1 MNISKTD
8 IDKLNAV
15 VNISIDKKDYEQK
28 VHTILKDY
36 RKKANI
42 PGFRKGH
49 VPFGMIKKQYERAVI
64 VDEVNKLIQE
74 NLDNYI
80 KKEKLELLGNP
91 LPKEKNN
98 SIDWNHG
105 NMQFEF
111 ELGLA
116 PKFEIKLDVLKKVTH
131 YEIEPDKKMIDEQ
144 INHIQNQ
151 YGKIIA
157 KKKIEKGFEI
167 NAQFKNE
174 EIDLD
179 RMANF
184 SMKDIKSRKAIKLL
198 NESEVG
204 SNLNLPSKGLFI
216 DNTTAKRVLSLDDE
230 NLKKLS
236 KLDLTL
242 EIKEVNERIPAEIN
256 QDLFDKLYKPGT
268 VKSEKELKDKIK
280 EGLQAQFK
288 PQSNQKLMNDISETI
303 VEKTK
308 FKLPSNFLKKWI
320 RSSGKE
326 PMSEEAA
333 IDEYNKSEKGIRYQ
347 LIEGKIISDNNLK
360 MTFEEL
366 KKFTETLIKKQM
378 GQYGQMPE
386 KEKLDGIVSNVLSN
400 KEETKRISDQLMGD
414 KLLKFFIEKA
424 PLKREKVAFDAFIKQ
439 AYNKAQ

>member
-49 VPFGMIKKQYERAVI
+49 VPFGMIKKQYEKAVI
-64 VDEVNKLIQE
+64 ADEVNKLIQE

-151 YGKIIA
+151 YGKIKA

-179 RMANF
+179 TMGNF

-308 FKLPSNFLKKWI
+308 FKLPSDFLKKWI

-366 KKFTETLIKKQM
+366 KEFTETLIKKQM
-378 GQYGQMPE
+378 SQYGQMPE

-414 KLLKFFIEKA
+414 KMLKFFIEKA
-424 PLKREKVAFDAFIKQ
+424 PLKRKKVAFDAFIKQ
-439 AYNKAQ
+439 AYN

>member
-49 VPFGMIKKQYERAVI
+49 VPFGMIKKQYEKAVI

-151 YGKIIA
+151 YGKIKA

-204 SNLNLPSKGLFI
+204 SNLNLPSNGLFI

-308 FKLPSNFLKKWI
+308 FKLPSDFLKKWI

-366 KKFTETLIKKQM
+366 KEFTETLIKKQM
-378 GQYGQMPE
+378 SQYGQMPE

-400 KEETKRISDQLMGD
+400 KEETKRISNQLMGD
-414 KLLKFFIEKA
+414 KMLKFFIEKA
-424 PLKREKVAFDAFIKQ
+424 PLKRKKVAFDAFIKQ
-439 AYNKAQ
+439 AYN

>member
-15 VNISIDKKDYEQK
+15 VSISIDKKDYEQK

-49 VPFGMIKKQYERAVI
+49 VPFGMIKKQYEKAVI
-64 VDEVNKLIQE
+64 ADEVNKLIQE

-91 LPKEKNN
+91 IPKEKNN

-151 YGKIIA
+151 YGKIKA

-174 EIDLD
+174 VIDLD

-204 SNLNLPSKGLFI
+204 TNLNLPSKGLFI
-216 DNTTAKRVLSLDDE
+216 DNTTAKRVLGLDEE

-308 FKLPSNFLKKWI
+308 FKLPSDFLKKWI

-326 PMSEEAA
+326 PMSEEEA
-333 IDEYNKSEKGIRYQ
+333 IDEYNKSEKGLRYQ

-366 KKFTETLIKKQM
+366 KEFTETLIKKQM
-378 GQYGQMPE
+378 SQYGQMPE
-386 KEKLDGIVSNVLSN
+386 KEKLDEIVSNVLSN
-400 KEETKRISDQLMGD
+400 KEETKRISNQLMGD
-414 KLLKFFIEKA
+414 KLLQFFIEKA
-424 PLKREKVAFDAFIKQ
+424 PLKRKKVAFDAFIKQ
-439 AYNKAQ
+439 AYNKA

>member
-49 VPFGMIKKQYERAVI
+49 VPFGMIKKQYEKAVI
-64 VDEVNKLIQE
+64 ADEVNKLIQE

-151 YGKIIA
+151 YGKIKA

-167 NAQFKNE
+167 NAQFKNV

-179 RMANF
+179 TMANF

-230 NLKKLS
+230 NLKKLY

-308 FKLPSNFLKKWI
+308 FKLPSDFLKKWI

-366 KKFTETLIKKQM
+366 KEFTETLIKKQM

-400 KEETKRISDQLMGD
+400 KEETKRISNQLMGD
-414 KLLKFFIEKA
+414 KMLKFFIEKA
-424 PLKREKVAFDAFIKQ
+424 PLKRKKVAFDAFIKQ
-439 AYNKAQ
+439 AYN

>member
-49 VPFGMIKKQYERAVI
+49 VPFGMIKKQYEKAVI
-64 VDEVNKLIQE
+64 ADEVNKLIQE

-91 LPKEKNN
+91 IPKEKNN

-105 NMQFEF
+105 KMQFEF

-116 PKFEIKLDVLKKVTH
+116 PKFEIKLDVLKKVIH

-151 YGKIIA
+151 YGKIKA
-157 KKKIEKGFEI
+157 KKKIEKGFDI

-204 SNLNLPSKGLFI
+204 TNLNLPSKGLFI
-216 DNTTAKRVLSLDDE
+216 DNTTAKRVLGLDEE

-280 EGLQAQFK
+280 EDLQAQFK

-308 FKLPSNFLKKWI
+308 FKLPSDFLKKWI

-366 KKFTETLIKKQM
+366 KEFTEILIKKQM
-378 GQYGQMPE
+378 SQYGQMPE
-386 KEKLDGIVSNVLSN
+386 KEKLDEIVSNVLSN
-400 KEETKRISDQLMGD
+400 KEETKRISNQLMGD
-414 KLLKFFIEKA
+414 KLLQFFIEKA
-424 PLKREKVAFDAFIKQ
+424 PLKRKKVAFDAFLKQ
-439 AYNKAQ
+439 AYNKA

>member
-49 VPFGMIKKQYERAVI
+49 VPFGMIKKQYEKAVI

-105 NMQFEF
+105 NMNFEF

-116 PKFEIKLDVLKKVTH
+116 PKFEIKLDVLKKVIH

-151 YGKIIA
+151 YGKIKA

-179 RMANF
+179 TMGNF

-308 FKLPSNFLKKWI
+308 FKLPSDFLKKWI

-366 KKFTETLIKKQM
+366 KEFTETLIKKQM
-378 GQYGQMPE
+378 SQYGQMPE

-414 KLLKFFIEKA
+414 KMLKFFIEKA
-424 PLKREKVAFDAFIKQ
+424 PLKRKKVAFDAFIKQ
-439 AYNKAQ
+439 AYNKA

>member
-49 VPFGMIKKQYERAVI
+49 VPFGMIKKQYEKAVI
-64 VDEVNKLIQE
+64 ADEVNKLIQE

-91 LPKEKNN
+91 IPKEKNN

-116 PKFEIKLDVLKKVTH
+116 PKFEIKLEVLKKVTH

-151 YGKIIA
+151 YGKIKA

-174 EIDLD
+174 VIDLD

-204 SNLNLPSKGLFI
+204 TNLNLPSKGLFI
-216 DNTTAKRVLSLDDE
+216 DNTTAKRVLGLDEE

-308 FKLPSNFLKKWI
+308 FKLPSDFLKKWI

-366 KKFTETLIKKQM
+366 KEFTETLIKKQM
-378 GQYGQMPE
+378 SQYGQMPE
-386 KEKLDGIVSNVLSN
+386 KEKLDEIVSNVLSN
-400 KEETKRISDQLMGD
+400 KEETKRISNQLMGD
-414 KLLKFFIEKA
+414 KLLQFFIEKA
-424 PLKREKVAFDAFIKQ
+424 PLKRKKVAFDAFIKQ
-439 AYNKAQ
+439 AYNKA

>member
-49 VPFGMIKKQYERAVI
+49 VPFGMIKKQYEKAVI
-64 VDEVNKLIQE
+64 ADEVNKLIQE

-80 KKEKLELLGNP
+80 RKEKLELLGNP

-151 YGKIIA
+151 YGKIKA

-204 SNLNLPSKGLFI
+204 TNLNLPSKGLFI
-216 DNTTAKRVLSLDDE
+216 DNTTAKRVLGLDEE
-230 NLKKLS
+230 NIKKLS

-280 EGLQAQFK
+280 EDLQAQFK

-308 FKLPSNFLKKWI
+308 FKLPSDFLKKWI

-366 KKFTETLIKKQM
+366 KEFTETLIKKQM
-378 GQYGQMPE
+378 SQYGQMPE
-386 KEKLDGIVSNVLSN
+386 KEKLDEIVSNVLSN
-400 KEETKRISDQLMGD
+400 KEETKRISNQLMGD
-414 KLLKFFIEKA
+414 KLLQFFIEKA
-424 PLKREKVAFDAFIKQ
+424 PLKRKKVAFDAFLKQ
-439 AYNKAQ
+439 AYNKA

>member
-151 YGKIIA
+151 YGKIKA

-179 RMANF
+179 TMGNF

-308 FKLPSNFLKKWI
+308 FKLPSDFLKKWI

-366 KKFTETLIKKQM
+366 KEFTETLIKKQM
-378 GQYGQMPE
+378 SQYGQMPE

-400 KEETKRISDQLMGD
+400 KEETKRISNQLMGD
-414 KLLKFFIEKA
+414 KMLKFFIEKA
-424 PLKREKVAFDAFIKQ
+424 PLKRKKVAFDAFIKQ
-439 AYNKAQ
+439 AYNKA

>member
-49 VPFGMIKKQYERAVI
+49 VPFGMIKKQYEKAVI

-151 YGKIIA
+151 YGKIKA

-179 RMANF
+179 TMGNF

-308 FKLPSNFLKKWI
+308 FKLPSDFLKKWI

-366 KKFTETLIKKQM
+366 KEFTETLIKKQM
-378 GQYGQMPE
+378 SQYGQMPE

-414 KLLKFFIEKA
+414 KMLKFFIEKA
-424 PLKREKVAFDAFIKQ
+424 PLKRKKVAFDAFIKQ
-439 AYNKAQ
+439 AYNKA

>member
-49 VPFGMIKKQYERAVI
+49 VPFGMIKKQYEKAVI

-151 YGKIIA
+151 YGKIKA

-179 RMANF
+179 TMGNF

-242 EIKEVNERIPAEIN
+242 EIKEVNERIPAKIN

-308 FKLPSNFLKKWI
+308 FKLPSDFLKKWI

-366 KKFTETLIKKQM
+366 KEFTETLIKKQM
-378 GQYGQMPE
+378 SQYGQMPE

-414 KLLKFFIEKA
+414 KMLKFFIEKA
-424 PLKREKVAFDAFIKQ
+424 PLKRKKVAFDAFIKQ
-439 AYNKAQ
+439 AYNKA

>member
-49 VPFGMIKKQYERAVI
+49 VPFGMIKKQYEKAVI

-151 YGKIIA
+151 YGKIKA

-179 RMANF
+179 TMANF

-308 FKLPSNFLKKWI
+308 FKLPSDFLKKWI

-366 KKFTETLIKKQM
+366 KEFTETLIKKQM

-414 KLLKFFIEKA
+414 KMLKFFIEKA
-424 PLKREKVAFDAFIKQ
+424 PLKRKKVAFDAFIKQ
-439 AYNKAQ
+439 AYNKA

>member
-28 VHTILKDY
+28 VHNILKDY

-157 KKKIEKGFEI
+157 KKEIEKGFEI

-179 RMANF
+179 TMANF

-308 FKLPSNFLKKWI
+308 FKLPSDFLKKWI

-366 KKFTETLIKKQM
+366 KEFTETLIKKQM
-378 GQYGQMPE
+378 SQYGQMPE

-400 KEETKRISDQLMGD
+400 KEETKRISNQLMGD
-414 KLLKFFIEKA
+414 KMLKFFIEKA
-424 PLKREKVAFDAFIKQ
+424 PLKRKKVAFDAFIKQ
-439 AYNKAQ
+439 AYN

>member
-49 VPFGMIKKQYERAVI
+49 VPFGMIKKQYEKAVI

-151 YGKIIA
+151 YGKIKA

-204 SNLNLPSKGLFI
+204 TNLNLPSKGLFI
-216 DNTTAKRVLSLDDE
+216 DNTTAKRVLGLDEE

-308 FKLPSNFLKKWI
+308 FKLPSDFLKKWI

-366 KKFTETLIKKQM
+366 KEFTETLIKKQM
-378 GQYGQMPE
+378 SQYGQMPE

-400 KEETKRISDQLMGD
+400 KEETKRISNQLMGD
-414 KLLKFFIEKA
+414 KMLKFFIEKA
-424 PLKREKVAFDAFIKQ
+424 PLKRKKVAFDAFIKQ
-439 AYNKAQ
+439 AYNKA

>member
-151 YGKIIA
+151 YGKIKA

-179 RMANF
+179 TMANF
-184 SMKDIKSRKAIKLL
+184 TMKDIKSRKAIKLL

-308 FKLPSNFLKKWI
+308 FKLPSDFLKKWI

-366 KKFTETLIKKQM
+366 KKFTEALIKKQM

-400 KEETKRISDQLMGD
+400 KEETKRISNQLMGD
-414 KLLKFFIEKA
+414 KMLQFFIEKA
-424 PLKREKVAFDAFIKQ
+424 PLKRKKVAFDAFIKQ
-439 AYNKAQ
+439 AYN

>member
-49 VPFGMIKKQYERAVI
+49 VPFGMIKKQYEKAVI

-151 YGKIIA
+151 YGKIKA

-204 SNLNLPSKGLFI
+204 SNLNLPSNGLFI

-288 PQSNQKLMNDISETI
+288 LQSNQKLMNDISETI

-308 FKLPSNFLKKWI
+308 FKLPSDFLKKWI

-366 KKFTETLIKKQM
+366 KEFTETLIKKQM

-400 KEETKRISDQLMGD
+400 KEETKRISNQLMGD
-414 KLLKFFIEKA
+414 KMLKFFIEKA
-424 PLKREKVAFDAFIKQ
+424 PLKRKKVAFDTFIKQ
-439 AYNKAQ
+439 AYN

>member
-49 VPFGMIKKQYERAVI
+49 VPFGMIKKQYEKAVI

-151 YGKIIA
+151 YGKIKA

-216 DNTTAKRVLSLDDE
+216 DNTTAKRVLGLDEE

-308 FKLPSNFLKKWI
+308 FKLPSDFLKKWI

-366 KKFTETLIKKQM
+366 KEFTETLIKKQM

-400 KEETKRISDQLMGD
+400 KEETKRISNQLMGD
-414 KLLKFFIEKA
+414 KMLKFFIEKA
-424 PLKREKVAFDAFIKQ
+424 PLKRKKVAFDTFIKQ
-439 AYNKAQ
+439 AYN

>member
-49 VPFGMIKKQYERAVI
+49 VPFGMIKKQYEKAVI
-64 VDEVNKLIQE
+64 ADEVNKLIQE

-91 LPKEKNN
+91 IPKEKNN

-116 PKFEIKLDVLKKVTH
+116 PKFEIKLDVLKKVIH

-179 RMANF
+179 TMANF

-204 SNLNLPSKGLFI
+204 TNLNLPSKGLFI
-216 DNTTAKRVLSLDDE
+216 DNATAKRILGLDEE

-236 KLDLTL
+236 KLDLKL
-242 EIKEVNERIPAEIN
+242 EIKEVNERIPAKIN

-308 FKLPSNFLKKWI
+308 FKLPSDFLKKWI

-366 KKFTETLIKKQM
+366 KEFTETLIKKQM
-378 GQYGQMPE
+378 SQYGQMPE
-386 KEKLDGIVSNVLSN
+386 KEKLDEIVSNVLSN
-400 KEETKRISDQLMGD
+400 KEETKRISNQLMGD
-414 KLLKFFIEKA
+414 KLLQFFIEKA
-424 PLKREKVAFDAFIKQ
+424 PLKRKKVAFDAFLKQ
-439 AYNKAQ
+439 AYNKA

>member
-49 VPFGMIKKQYERAVI
+49 VPFGMIKKQYEKAVI

-151 YGKIIA
+151 YGKIKA

-198 NESEVG
+198 SESEVG

-308 FKLPSNFLKKWI
+308 FKLPSDFLKKWI

-366 KKFTETLIKKQM
+366 KEFTETLIKKQM
-378 GQYGQMPE
+378 SQYGQMPE

-400 KEETKRISDQLMGD
+400 KEETKRISNQLMGD
-414 KLLKFFIEKA
+414 KMLKFFIEKA
-424 PLKREKVAFDAFIKQ
+424 PLKRKKVAFDTFIKQ
-439 AYNKAQ
+439 AYN

>member
-49 VPFGMIKKQYERAVI
+49 VPFGMIKKQYEKAVI

-151 YGKIIA
+151 YGKIKA

-179 RMANF
+179 TMGNF

-308 FKLPSNFLKKWI
+308 FKLPSDFLKKWI

-366 KKFTETLIKKQM
+366 KEFTETLIKKQM
-378 GQYGQMPE
+378 SQYGQMPE

-400 KEETKRISDQLMGD
+400 KEETKRISNQLMGD
-414 KLLKFFIEKA
+414 KMLKFFIEKA
-424 PLKREKVAFDAFIKQ
+424 PLKRKKVAFDAFIKQ
-439 AYNKAQ
+439 AYNKA

>member
-131 YEIEPDKKMIDEQ
+131 YQIEPDKKMIDEQ

-151 YGKIIA
+151 YGKIKA

-179 RMANF
+179 TMANF
-184 SMKDIKSRKAIKLL
+184 TMKDIKSRKAIKLL

-308 FKLPSNFLKKWI
+308 FKLPSDFLKKWI

-400 KEETKRISDQLMGD
+400 KEETKRISNQLMGD
-414 KLLKFFIEKA
+414 KMLQFFIEKA
-424 PLKREKVAFDAFIKQ
+424 PLKRKKVAFDAFIKQ
-439 AYNKAQ
+439 AYN

>member
-151 YGKIIA
+151 YGKIKA

-179 RMANF
+179 TMANF

-308 FKLPSNFLKKWI
+308 FKLPSDFLKKWI

-400 KEETKRISDQLMGD
+400 KEETKRISNQLMGD
-414 KLLKFFIEKA
+414 KMLKFFIEKA
-424 PLKREKVAFDAFIKQ
+424 PLKRKKVAFDAFIKQ
-439 AYNKAQ
+439 AYN

>member
-49 VPFGMIKKQYERAVI
+49 VPFGMIKKQYEKAVI

-105 NMQFEF
+105 NMNFEF

-131 YEIEPDKKMIDEQ
+131 YQIEPDKKMIDEQ
-144 INHIQNQ
+144 INHIQKQ
-151 YGKIIA
+151 YGKIKA

-179 RMANF
+179 TMANF

-308 FKLPSNFLKKWI
+308 FKLPSDFLKKWI

-366 KKFTETLIKKQM
+366 KEFTETLIKKQM
-378 GQYGQMPE
+378 SQYGQMPE

-400 KEETKRISDQLMGD
+400 KEETKRISNQLMGD
-414 KLLKFFIEKA
+414 KMLQFFIEKA
-424 PLKREKVAFDAFIKQ
+424 PLKRKKVAFDAFIKQ
-439 AYNKAQ
+439 AYN

>member
-1 MNISKTD
+1 MNISKTN

-131 YEIEPDKKMIDEQ
+131 YQIEPDKKMIDEQ

-151 YGKIIA
+151 YGKIKA

-179 RMANF
+179 TMANF

-204 SNLNLPSKGLFI
+204 SNLYLPSKGLFI
-216 DNTTAKRVLSLDDE
+216 DNTTTKRVLGLDDE

-308 FKLPSNFLKKWI
+308 FKLPSDFLKKWI

-333 IDEYNKSEKGIRYQ
+333 VDEYNKSEKGIRYQ

-360 MTFEEL
+360 MTFQEL
-366 KKFTETLIKKQM
+366 KEFTETLIKKQM
-378 GQYGQMPE
+378 GQYGQIPE

-414 KLLKFFIEKA
+414 KMLQFFIEKA
-424 PLKREKVAFDAFIKQ
+424 PLKRKKLAFDAFIKQ
-439 AYNKAQ
+439 AYNKA

>member
-151 YGKIIA
+151 YGKIKA

-179 RMANF
+179 TMANF

-308 FKLPSNFLKKWI
+308 FKLPSDFLKKWI

-366 KKFTETLIKKQM
+366 KEFTETLIKKQM
-378 GQYGQMPE
+378 SQYGQMPE

-414 KLLKFFIEKA
+414 KMLKFFIEKA
-424 PLKREKVAFDAFIKQ
+424 PLKRKKVAFDAFIKE
-439 AYNKAQ
+439 AYN

>member
-49 VPFGMIKKQYERAVI
+49 VPFGMIKKQYEKAVI

-151 YGKIIA
+151 YGKIKA

-179 RMANF
+179 TMGNF

-204 SNLNLPSKGLFI
+204 SNLNIPSKGLFI

-308 FKLPSNFLKKWI
+308 FKLPSDFLKKWI

-366 KKFTETLIKKQM
+366 KEFTETLIKKQM
-378 GQYGQMPE
+378 SQYGQMPE

-414 KLLKFFIEKA
+414 KMLKFFIEKA
-424 PLKREKVAFDAFIKQ
+424 PLKRKKVAFDAFIKQ
-439 AYNKAQ
+439 AYNKA

>member
-49 VPFGMIKKQYERAVI
+49 VPFGMIKKQYEKAVI

-151 YGKIIA
+151 YGKIKA

-179 RMANF
+179 TMANF
-184 SMKDIKSRKAIKLL
+184 SMKDIKSRKALKLL
-198 NESEVG
+198 SESEVG

-308 FKLPSNFLKKWI
+308 FKLPSDFLKKWI

-366 KKFTETLIKKQM
+366 KEFTETLIKKQM
-378 GQYGQMPE
+378 SQYGQMPE

-400 KEETKRISDQLMGD
+400 KEETKRISNQLMGD
-414 KLLKFFIEKA
+414 KMLKFFIEKA
-424 PLKREKVAFDAFIKQ
+424 PLKRKKVAFDAFIKQ
-439 AYNKAQ
+439 AYNKA

>member
-131 YEIEPDKKMIDEQ
+131 YQIEPDKKMIDEQ

-151 YGKIIA
+151 YGKIKA

-179 RMANF
+179 TMGNF

-308 FKLPSNFLKKWI
+308 FKLPSDFLKKWI

-366 KKFTETLIKKQM
+366 KEFTETLIKKQM
-378 GQYGQMPE
+378 SQYGQMPE

-400 KEETKRISDQLMGD
+400 KEETKRISNQLMGD
-414 KLLKFFIEKA
+414 KMLKFFIEKA
-424 PLKREKVAFDAFIKQ
+424 PLKRKKVAFDAFIKQ
-439 AYNKAQ
+439 AYN

>member
-131 YEIEPDKKMIDEQ
+131 YQIEPDKKMIDEQ

-151 YGKIIA
+151 YGKIKA

-179 RMANF
+179 TMANF

-308 FKLPSNFLKKWI
+308 FKLPSDFLKKWI

-366 KKFTETLIKKQM
+366 KEFTETLIKNQM

-400 KEETKRISDQLMGD
+400 KEETKRISNQLMGD
-414 KLLKFFIEKA
+414 KMLKFFIEKA
-424 PLKREKVAFDAFIKQ
+424 PLKRKKVAFDAFIKQ
-439 AYNKAQ
+439 AYN

>member
-49 VPFGMIKKQYERAVI
+49 VPFGMIKKQYEKAVI
-64 VDEVNKLIQE
+64 ADEVNKLIQE

-91 LPKEKNN
+91 IPKEKNN

-151 YGKIIA
+151 YGKIKA

-174 EIDLD
+174 VIDLD

-204 SNLNLPSKGLFI
+204 TNLNLPSKGLFI
-216 DNTTAKRVLSLDDE
+216 DNTTAKRVLGLDEE

-366 KKFTETLIKKQM
+366 KEFTETLIKKQM
-378 GQYGQMPE
+378 SQYGQMPE
-386 KEKLDGIVSNVLSN
+386 KEKLDEIVSNVLSN
-400 KEETKRISDQLMGD
+400 KEETKRISNQLMGD
-414 KLLKFFIEKA
+414 KLLQFFIEKA
-424 PLKREKVAFDAFIKQ
+424 PLKRKKVAFDAFIKQ
-439 AYNKAQ
+439 AYNKA

>member
-49 VPFGMIKKQYERAVI
+49 VPFGMIKKQYEKAVI

-151 YGKIIA
+151 YGKI
-157 KKKIEKGFEI
+157 KSMKKIEKGFEI

-179 RMANF
+179 TMANF

-204 SNLNLPSKGLFI
+204 TNLNLPSKGLFI
-216 DNTTAKRVLSLDDE
+216 DNTTAKRVLGLDEE

-308 FKLPSNFLKKWI
+308 FKLPSDFLKKWI

-326 PMSEEAA
+326 PMTEEAA
-333 IDEYNKSEKGIRYQ
+333 IEEYNKSEKGIRYQ

-366 KKFTETLIKKQM
+366 KEFTETLIKKQM
-378 GQYGQMPE
+378 SQYGQMPE
-386 KEKLDGIVSNVLSN
+386 KEKLDEIVSNVLSN
-400 KEETKRISDQLMGD
+400 KEETKRISNQLMGD
-414 KLLKFFIEKA
+414 KLLQFFIEKA
-424 PLKREKVAFDAFIKQ
+424 PLKRKKVAFDAFLKQ
-439 AYNKAQ
+439 AYNKA

>member
-49 VPFGMIKKQYERAVI
+49 VPFGMIKKQYEKAVI

-151 YGKIIA
+151 YGKIKA

-179 RMANF
+179 TMANF

-198 NESEVG
+198 SESEVG

-308 FKLPSNFLKKWI
+308 FKLPSDFLKKWI

-366 KKFTETLIKKQM
+366 KEFTETLIKKQM
-378 GQYGQMPE
+378 SQYGQMPE

-414 KLLKFFIEKA
+414 KMLKFFIEKA
-424 PLKREKVAFDAFIKQ
+424 PLKRKKVAFDAFIKQ
-439 AYNKAQ
+439 AYNKA

>member
-49 VPFGMIKKQYERAVI
+49 VPFGMIKKQYEKAVI

-131 YEIEPDKKMIDEQ
+131 YQIEPDKKMIDEQ

-151 YGKIIA
+151 YGKIKA

-179 RMANF
+179 TMGNF

-308 FKLPSNFLKKWI
+308 FKLPSDFLKKWI

-366 KKFTETLIKKQM
+366 KEFTETLIKKQM
-378 GQYGQMPE
+378 SQYGQMPE

-414 KLLKFFIEKA
+414 KMLKFFIEKA
-424 PLKREKVAFDAFIKQ
+424 PLKRKKVAFDAFIKQ
-439 AYNKAQ
+439 AYN

>member
-131 YEIEPDKKMIDEQ
+131 YQIEPDKKMIDEQ

-151 YGKIIA
+151 YGKIKA

-179 RMANF
+179 TMANF

-308 FKLPSNFLKKWI
+308 FKLPSDFLKKWI

-400 KEETKRISDQLMGD
+400 KEETKRISNQLMGD
-414 KLLKFFIEKA
+414 KMLKFFIDKA
-424 PLKREKVAFDAFIKQ
+424 PLKRKKVAFDAFIKQ
-439 AYNKAQ
+439 AYN

>member
-131 YEIEPDKKMIDEQ
+131 YQIEPDKKMIDEQ

-151 YGKIIA
+151 YGKIKA

-179 RMANF
+179 TMANF

-308 FKLPSNFLKKWI
+308 FKLPSDFLKKWI

-400 KEETKRISDQLMGD
+400 KEETKRISNQLMGD
-414 KLLKFFIEKA
+414 KMLKFFIEKA
-424 PLKREKVAFDAFIKQ
+424 PLKRKKVAFDAFIKQ
-439 AYNKAQ
+439 AYN

>member
-49 VPFGMIKKQYERAVI
+49 VPFGMIKKQYEKAVI

-105 NMQFEF
+105 KMQFEF

-116 PKFEIKLDVLKKVTH
+116 PKFEIKLDVLKKVIH
-131 YEIEPDKKMIDEQ
+131 YQIEPDKKMIDEQ

-151 YGKIIA
+151 YGKIKA

-179 RMANF
+179 TMANF

-308 FKLPSNFLKKWI
+308 FKLPSDFLKKWI

-400 KEETKRISDQLMGD
+400 KEETKRISNQLMGD
-414 KLLKFFIEKA
+414 KMLQFFIEKA
-424 PLKREKVAFDAFIKQ
+424 PLKRKKVAFDAFIKQ
-439 AYNKAQ
+439 AYN

>member
-49 VPFGMIKKQYERAVI
+49 VPFGMIKKQYEKAVI
-64 VDEVNKLIQE
+64 ADEVNKLIQE

-91 LPKEKNN
+91 IPKEKNN

-116 PKFEIKLDVLKKVTH
+116 PKFEIKLDVLKKVIH

-151 YGKIIA
+151 YGKIKA

-204 SNLNLPSKGLFI
+204 TNLNLPSKGLFI
-216 DNTTAKRVLSLDDE
+216 DNTTAKRVLGLDEE
-230 NLKKLS
+230 NIKKLS

-308 FKLPSNFLKKWI
+308 FKLPSDFLKKWI

-366 KKFTETLIKKQM
+366 KEFTETLIKKQM
-378 GQYGQMPE
+378 SQYGQMPE
-386 KEKLDGIVSNVLSN
+386 KEKLDEIVSNVLSN
-400 KEETKRISDQLMGD
+400 KEETKRISNQLMGD
-414 KLLKFFIEKA
+414 KLLQFFIEKA
-424 PLKREKVAFDAFIKQ
+424 PLKRKKVAFDAFLKQ
-439 AYNKAQ
+439 AYNKA

>member
-49 VPFGMIKKQYERAVI
+49 VPFGMIKKQYEKAVI

-105 NMQFEF
+105 KMQFEF

-151 YGKIIA
+151 YGKIKA

-179 RMANF
+179 TMANF
-184 SMKDIKSRKAIKLL
+184 TMKDIKSRKAIKLL

-308 FKLPSNFLKKWI
+308 FKLPSDFLKKWI

-400 KEETKRISDQLMGD
+400 KQETKRISDQLMAD
-414 KLLKFFIEKA
+414 KMLKFFIEKA
-424 PLKREKVAFDAFIKQ
+424 PLKRKKVAFDAFIKQ
-439 AYNKAQ
+439 AYNKA